1 MFSFRCFTYVVLV
14 GCTLIA
20 SNLIYMHTTLYSRK
34 GFGKELLAVYEK
46 GSKADSLGVIRKQF
60 VYLVQTEQCLPS
72 HLAESIDVAQ
82 NCNCDIIVLSFQAK
96 CNKSIIPSHTSYIFY
111 PQTTWG
117 SGRNVLYFTALNRRL
132 PYRYYIFL
140 DDDVTFSFNK
150 MTPPDLRK
158 TQPLRVVQDWLLE
171 YEPVLGVLDYAVH
184 HGAEWTLQRR
194 RQLCG
199 IHDTSLVMPVVWFD
213 ALFHAF
219 HRKAVA
225 HILPYNNKYEKES
238 WWVSALHIMAVL
250 GLKFRGQA
258 LLFAAVTVG
267 NPKHREYPRS
277 TEHFNAR
284 WRSFIEEIQREAP
297 TAYRN
302 CIIFEEH
309 KENLAQYTLKS
320 STYCIN
326 VTRHHP
332 VVPYAYLDRERLKH
346 KAILD

>member
-1 MFSFRCFTYVVLV
+1 MRFPLTNKTPAWEATS
-14 GCTLIA
+14 
-20 SNLIYMHTTLYSRK
+20 
-34 GFGKELLAVYEK
+34 LAVYEK
-46 GSKADSLGVIRKQF
+46 GSKADSLGVIQKQF

-219 HRKAVA
+219 HHKAVA

-238 WWVSALHIMAVL
+238 WLVSALHIMAVL
-250 GLKFRGQA
+250 GLKFRPQLHMYADNTTVYVSTPTYDLVASKLNEDLARLYTQCWENCYSPPYQEGCMLLSRRSWHLTKPKQA
-258 LLFAAVTVG
+258 IKLG
-267 NPKHREYPRS
+267 
-277 TEHFNAR
+277 
-284 WRSFIEEIQREAP
+284 
-297 TAYRN
+297 
-302 CIIFEEH
+302 
-309 KENLAQYTLKS
+309 
-320 STYCIN
+320 
-326 VTRHHP
+326 
-332 VVPYAYLDRERLKH
+332 D
-346 KAILD
+346 